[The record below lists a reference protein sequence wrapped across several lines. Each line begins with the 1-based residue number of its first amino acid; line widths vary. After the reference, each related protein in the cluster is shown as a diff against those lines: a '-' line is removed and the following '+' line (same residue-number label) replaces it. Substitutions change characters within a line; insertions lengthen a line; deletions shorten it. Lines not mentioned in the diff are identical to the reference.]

1 MKAAYS
7 QEAQKIKVKGAQIFP
22 LILHP
27 LPTAGYAP
35 FEQLSA
41 VWSGFSLNLPKSD
54 LDYFTAS
61 LYESPVASGA
71 DPTR

>member
-35 FEQLSA
+35 FDSYQQ
-41 VWSGFSLNLPKSD
+41 SD
-54 LDYFTAS
+54 QDLA
-61 LYESPVASGA
+61 
-71 DPTR
+71 